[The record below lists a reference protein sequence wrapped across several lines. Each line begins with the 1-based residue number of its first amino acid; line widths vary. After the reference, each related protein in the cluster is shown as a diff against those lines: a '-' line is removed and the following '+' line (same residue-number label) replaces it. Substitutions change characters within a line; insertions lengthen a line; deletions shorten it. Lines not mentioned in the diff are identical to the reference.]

1 MVHKFLTT
9 KGLCFFNST
18 LEVSFQRSIFQG
30 ETVRLHTYVLQN
42 TICVFSLLKN
52 FSLFLFF
59 LSVSFFITLVSK
71 KKMPSVET
79 VTMDIFFL
87 KSILFCHTWA
97 HVAEVVLTQTSAL
110 IYVWYYNTY
119 VRIYYLAYRII
130 FGSFPYVS
138 LSVYTFWER
147 SRFVLIIVNFILI
160 FSNYCKIYWYNN

>member
-1 MVHKFLTT
+1 MYKIWFRTISFIICVVLERWFFCIEKKYWCVMCSSFAHIITFYNSSWLYEIVCNFLTT

-87 KSILFCHTWA
+87 KSILFCHTYA

-110 IYVWYYNTY
+110 IY
-119 VRIYYLAYRII
+119 
-130 FGSFPYVS
+130 
-138 LSVYTFWER
+138 
-147 SRFVLIIVNFILI
+147 LI
-160 FSNYCKIYWYNN
+160 W